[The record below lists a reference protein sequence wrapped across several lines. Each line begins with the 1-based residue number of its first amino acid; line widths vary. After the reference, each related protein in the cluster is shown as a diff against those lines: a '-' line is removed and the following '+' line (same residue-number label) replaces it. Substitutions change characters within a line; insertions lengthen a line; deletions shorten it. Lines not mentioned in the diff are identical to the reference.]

1 MSPIGGPETS
11 FLLNP
16 NALGL
21 RSQQISWVKVTEAW
35 EGWLPPLSPLQFSA
49 TPLAALYMNFY
60 TFELN

>member
-21 RSQQISWVKVTEAW
+21 RSQQISWVKVTDAW
-35 EGWLPPLSPLQFSA
+35 EGWLPPVTTAVQCHSSGSPEHEFLH
-49 TPLAALYMNFY
+49 L
-60 TFELN
+60 